1 MRSIL
6 GVTTGVLK
14 LDEVVK
20 QVTSVCFGG
29 QNYDEL
35 FVTSIMD
42 SDPVRSVGFSGR
54 VFRVNIFEYLEALN
68 ESSFFIDSK
77 KIFVDLTTAQQ
88 SSHSEEAENRV

>member
-6 GVTTGVLK
+6 GVTAGFLTLN
-14 LDEVVK
+14 EVVK

-42 SDPVRSVGFSGR
+42 SVPVRSVGFSGR

-68 ESSFFIDSK
+68 ESSFFIGSK
-77 KIFVDLTTAQQ
+77 KYLLI
-88 SSHSEEAENRV
+88 

>member
-6 GVTTGVLK
+6 GVIIEFLT

-42 SDPVRSVGFSGR
+42 SDPVGSVGLSGR
-54 VFRVNIFEYLEALN
+54 VFRVNIFEYL
-68 ESSFFIDSK
+68 
-77 KIFVDLTTAQQ
+77 
-88 SSHSEEAENRV
+88 

>member
-14 LDEVVK
+14 LDEVK

-42 SDPVRSVGFSGR
+42 SDPVRSVGLSGR
-54 VFRVNIFEYLEALN
+54 VFRVNIFEFRSL
-68 ESSFFIDSK
+68 K
-77 KIFVDLTTAQQ
+77 RVDLFHWQQ
-88 SSHSEEAENRV
+88 KNIC

>member
-6 GVTTGVLK
+6 GVIAGVLE
-14 LDEVVK
+14 LDGVK

-42 SDPVRSVGFSGR
+42 SVPERSVGFSGR

-68 ESSFFIDSK
+68 ESIFFIGSK
-77 KIFVDLTTAQQ
+77 NYLFD
-88 SSHSEEAENRV
+88 NRSAVISF